1 MPNSNPPTLKSAISS
16 PFTHESC
23 HLIPS
28 HSLVQSHV
36 IHSILPPQL
45 LPECTKPYHVM
56 QLNLLVL
63 MHAAQVQK
71 HPLRTE
77 VEFEHVD
84 GGVEGSFLPVLA
96 YALSELEG
104 VVRAFGCGGGGGVF
118 HFVGSGVKGGGFDF
132 GGRGERAAGAA
143 DGDEGVGVGVGAVEV
158 EGREGVLESVHGG
171 VVEGV
176 LGNSLGEPHIGELVG
191 WL

>member
-1 MPNSNPPTLKSAISS
+1 
-16 PFTHESC
+16 
-23 HLIPS
+23 
-28 HSLVQSHV
+28 
-36 IHSILPPQL
+36 
-45 LPECTKPYHVM
+45 
-56 QLNLLVL
+56 
-63 MHAAQVQK
+63 MHAAQIQK

-96 YALSELEG
+96 YALSEREG
-104 VVRAFGCGGGGGVF
+104 VVRAFGCGGGRGVFF

-132 GGRGERAAGAA
+132 GGGGERAVGAA
-143 DGDEGVGVGVGAVEV
+143 DGGEGVGVGFGVGAVEV
-158 EGREGVLESVHGG
+158 EGLEGVLESVHGG

-176 LGNSLGEPHIGELVG
+176 LGNSLGEAHVGELAG